1 MANKAG
7 HIIFLSTTA
16 VFGFPTR
23 VTLLQTRKKAH
34 TFSKGVRLNY
44 SFPALETA

>member
-7 HIIFLSTTA
+7 HVIFLSTTA

-23 VTLLQTRKKAH
+23 VTLLQTRKKRTPLLKVCA
-34 TFSKGVRLNY
+34 
-44 SFPALETA
+44 